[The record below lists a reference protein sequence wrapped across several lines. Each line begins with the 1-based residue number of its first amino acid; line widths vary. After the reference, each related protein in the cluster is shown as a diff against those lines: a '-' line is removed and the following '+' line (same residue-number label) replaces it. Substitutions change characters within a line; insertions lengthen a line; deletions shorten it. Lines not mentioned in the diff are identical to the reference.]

1 MENQNLSACPGL
13 GSDLDM
19 QRVFERG
26 PGARGKP
33 KLICMSW
40 SGFRLGHAKVF

>member
-1 MENQNLSACPGL
+1 MRLRKFACPGL

-40 SGFRLGHAKVF
+40 SGFRLGHAKGF